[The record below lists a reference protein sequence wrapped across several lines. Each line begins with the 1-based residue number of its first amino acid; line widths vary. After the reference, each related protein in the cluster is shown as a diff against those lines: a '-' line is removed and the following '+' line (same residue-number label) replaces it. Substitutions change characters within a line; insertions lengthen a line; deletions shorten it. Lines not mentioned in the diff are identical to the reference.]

1 MARPSSP
8 VRKENIVVTKVL
20 IVDDDPVL
28 CEFIQEVLTSEKMHA
43 EVTTDSMR
51 ALARLRDERFDVIFL
66 DMRMPSLDGIEVAS
80 CIRSTGLNQT
90 TPLVMI
96 TGDQDHK
103 LMQRAFQAGV
113 NLFLCKPVDRSR
125 IMRLIHAADN
135 FIQAQRRR
143 YTRVKVSRNVSLE
156 CGEFRVKGTSVDL
169 SMSGM
174 SVKSSGT
181 LPIGSAVRA
190 ALELHPGK
198 PPVQLAARV
207 VRTYEDGSMGL
218 QIEKGVAEDDRRF
231 ESFLLP
237 MIQANDESR
246 PPDLPARSIQSGI
259 KHQAA
264 R

>member
-1 MARPSSP
+1 MT
-8 VRKENIVVTKVL
+8 TKVL

-28 CEFIQEVLTSEKMHA
+28 CEFIQEVLISEKMHA
-43 EVTTDSMR
+43 EVATNGIG

-80 CIRSTGLNQT
+80 CIRSTGANQT

-113 NLFLCKPVDRSR
+113 NLFLCKPVDRAR
-125 IMRLIHAADN
+125 IMRLLNAADN

-143 YTRVKVSRNVSLE
+143 YTRVKVSRNVLLE
-156 CGEFRVKGTSVDL
+156 CGEYRVKGSSVDL
-169 SMSGM
+169 SLGGL

-181 LPIGSAVRA
+181 LPIGSAVRV
-190 ALELHPGK
+190 ALELQPGK

-207 VRTYEDGSMGL
+207 ARICEDGAMGL
-218 QIEKGVAEDDRRF
+218 KIEKGVAEDDRRF
-231 ESFLLP
+231 EAFLLP
-237 MIQANDESR
+237 MIQANDELR
-246 PPDLPARSIQSGI
+246 PPEMPARPIQTGL
-259 KHQAA
+259 KHQSA